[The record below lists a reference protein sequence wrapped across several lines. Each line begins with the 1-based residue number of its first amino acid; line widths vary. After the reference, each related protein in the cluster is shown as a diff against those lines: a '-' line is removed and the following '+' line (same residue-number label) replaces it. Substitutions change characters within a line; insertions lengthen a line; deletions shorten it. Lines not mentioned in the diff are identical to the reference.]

1 MAITHFRREGRPE
14 GGRFAEVTPTGLRKR
29 VRFSSGHL
37 SSAGSACIGKGYV
50 MFRSPISWIAL
61 CAVFASVVALAQD
74 AAPDTVTL
82 DPVVL
87 AGGLSPIVADAYGR
101 AHTVLTAEEMAQRGI
116 RTVQDALRDVPGVA
130 VSSAGGSFTQIRI
143 RGAEANHTP
152 ILIDGVPATGGNDE
166 YILSGLETANVD
178 RIEELRGPQSVY
190 FGSNASAGV
199 VNVITRKGAP
209 GMHSGGAVEL
219 GNGSAVSGWV
229 TRRGARGGLALT
241 VAKRDDHGFNHARNG
256 SERDGIDRATLGLT
270 GDWQPS
276 EDIQLGFVLRRSKE
290 KYRYDST
297 NTAAIGAGDYL
308 IDDSTPRSERNEVLG
323 AVWGNMPCWTG
334 G

>member
-14 GGRFAEVTPTGLRKR
+14 GGRSAEVTPTGLRKR

-37 SSAGSACIGKGYV
+37 SSAGPACIGKGYV

-61 CAVFASVVALAQD
+61 CAVFAPVVALAQD

-143 RGAEANHTP
+143 RGAEANHTL

-166 YILSGLETANVD
+166 YILSGLETAHVD
-178 RIEELRGPQSVY
+178 RIEVLRGPQSVIM
-190 FGSNASAGV
+190 V
-199 VNVITRKGAP
+199 RMLRP
-209 GMHSGGAVEL
+209 G
-219 GNGSAVSGWV
+219 W
-229 TRRGARGGLALT
+229 
-241 VAKRDDHGFNHARNG
+241 
-256 SERDGIDRATLGLT
+256 
-270 GDWQPS
+270 
-276 EDIQLGFVLRRSKE
+276 
-290 KYRYDST
+290 
-297 NTAAIGAGDYL
+297 
-308 IDDSTPRSERNEVLG
+308 
-323 AVWGNMPCWTG
+323 
-334 G
+334 